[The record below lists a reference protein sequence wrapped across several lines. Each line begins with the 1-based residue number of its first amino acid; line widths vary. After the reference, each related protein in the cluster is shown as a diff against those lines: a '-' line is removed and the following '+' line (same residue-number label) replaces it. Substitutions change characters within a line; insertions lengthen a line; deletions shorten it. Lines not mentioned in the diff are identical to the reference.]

1 MRDMESQESIPQAYV
16 ASPATVNDPSWYV
29 DSGATDHVTADLNN
43 FSLRAD
49 YKGKEKL
56 TIGNGNS
63 VRGRQLLNDR
73 KIADELGTTLKY
85 NKKTGLPGFLSK
97 NGINQSI
104 NSKEGMVK
112 TGGEIISGK
121 TGKII
126 NKYVPGMNNTEFMK
140 SIIKSHTPTSKKIL
154 IKAKSLLR

>member
-1 MRDMESQESIPQAYV
+1 MEIQKVFSDMYDEERLYSVLMNEDELALFSEIQKEFNSQSQKE
-16 ASPATVNDPSWYV
+16 
-29 DSGATDHVTADLNN
+29 
-43 FSLRAD
+43 LR
-49 YKGKEKL
+49 KRLE
-56 TIGNGNS
+56 TQIGNGNS

-104 NSKEGMVK
+104 NSKEVMVK